1 MKKKLLGIF
10 VCMLLIAATALP
22 VVGTMNI
29 NVRDSNDVTLVST
42 DGNYDVTPAPPFWW
56 LFRADQKQTSNCGY
70 GFQIQ
75 PPIYHA
81 QEFKPTKNELTAV
94 ALEMFKHDNP
104 PAGTEITVSIRD
116 SLNGSDL
123 TVTSV
128 DADQAKIK
136 GSGTWVLFDFQDIT
150 VTPEDTYYI
159 VCTADGGV
167 ENDSYCW
174 LFDFN
179 NSYDRGIAWASDDN
193 GSTWVDMEDFF
204 QDPNYMYIDF
214 CFITYWQ
221 KPINRA
227 VNTPF
232 LNFLENHP
240 NLFPIL
246 RYMLGL

>member
-10 VCMLLIAATALP
+10 VCMLLIATALP

-29 NVRDSNDVTLVST
+29 NVRDSNDVTLAST

-56 LFRADQKQTSNCGY
+56 LIGADQKQTSHCKY
-70 GFQIQ
+70 GVTIF
-75 PPIYHA
+75 PPYWIA

-94 ALEMFKHDNP
+94 ALEFFKAGNP
-104 PAGTEITVSIRD
+104 LAGLEITVSIRE
-116 SLNGSDL
+116 SLNGNDL
-123 TVTSV
+123 TELITVN
-128 DADQAKIK
+128 ADHIK
-136 GSGTWVLFDFQDIT
+136 SGGTWVLFDFQDIT
-150 VTPEDTYYI
+150 VTPENTYYI
-159 VCTADGGV
+159 VCRGGGGTLT
-167 ENDSYCW
+167 DCYYW
-174 LFDFN
+174 LFDVN
-179 NSYDRGIAWASDDN
+179 NTYTRGIAWESDDN
-193 GSTWVDMEDFF
+193 GTTWYDLEIAGQFEK
-204 QDPNYMYIDF
+204 IDC

-246 RYMLGL
+246 RYLLGL